1 MSYYQQV
8 KFNLI
13 YIYLKNLLFFLLKQK
28 IMKPVL
34 NFIDTWGIRM
44 MFFLVIIIFF
54 KTCTTNTRV
63 DRVNESVDSLS
74 VNFRKEIKVEGL
86 KSEKRAI
93 QASDRKIM
101 DVNRQTEIDQEISKL
116 EK

>member
-1 MSYYQQV
+1 
-8 KFNLI
+8 
-13 YIYLKNLLFFLLKQK
+13 
-28 IMKPVL
+28 MKSIL
-34 NFIDTWGIRM
+34 NFIDTWGNRIV
-44 MFFLVIIIFF
+44 FLLVLIVFF

-63 DRVNESVDSLS
+63 ERVNESVDSLS
-74 VNFRKEIKVEGL
+74 VKLHKEIKIEGL

>member
-1 MSYYQQV
+1 
-8 KFNLI
+8 
-13 YIYLKNLLFFLLKQK
+13 
-28 IMKPVL
+28 MKEIL
-34 NFIDTWGIRM
+34 NFIDAWGVRI

-54 KTCTTNTRV
+54 KTCTTNTKV
-63 DRVNESVDSLS
+63 QNVNDSVDSLS
-74 VNFRKEIKVEGL
+74 VKLCKEIKIEGL

-93 QASDRKIM
+93 QASDRKIL

>member
-1 MSYYQQV
+1 
-8 KFNLI
+8 
-13 YIYLKNLLFFLLKQK
+13 
-28 IMKPVL
+28 MKSIL
-34 NFIDTWGIRM
+34 NFIDTWGNRIV
-44 MFFLVIIIFF
+44 FLLVLIVFF

-63 DRVNESVDSLS
+63 ERVNESVDSLS
-74 VNFRKEIKVEGL
+74 VKLHKEIKIEGI

>member
-1 MSYYQQV
+1 
-8 KFNLI
+8 
-13 YIYLKNLLFFLLKQK
+13 
-28 IMKPVL
+28 MKPIL
-34 NFIDTWGIRM
+34 NFIDAWGNRI
-44 MFFLVIIIFF
+44 MFFLVVIVFF

-63 DRVNESVDSLS
+63 ERVNESVDSLATGL
-74 VNFRKEIKVEGL
+74 RKEIKIEGL

-116 EK
+116 SND